1 MVNYSQ
7 EVIFLRY
14 NNLSEFFRK
23 RYGRRLDKI
32 CIDGGFTC
40 PNRDGKCGV
49 GGCIFCGERGSGEW
63 LDPKE
68 SIRETAQRVIGRG
81 KGDEKYVAYFQ
92 NFTNTYE
99 KVEVLKERYDSALI
113 SERIVALAIGTRPD
127 CIDEDVCR
135 LLASYKDRLDVWV
148 ELGLQSASDK
158 TAQIINRGYKTEV
171 FTNAV
176 NMLTRHGI
184 WVVPHIIVGLPGE
197 SREDVLNTLDYLKG
211 FKLFG
216 IKIHSIY
223 VTEGTRLAK
232 LYRQNLYTPPTLDE
246 FADICVELIAR
257 MNDEWIIHRLTG
269 DAPRELLIAPSWN
282 ADKNGIY
289 DALRKRMK
297 AQNIRQGCKN
307 KVTK

>member
-1 MVNYSQ
+1 M
-7 EVIFLRY
+7 RY
-14 NNLSEFFRK
+14 NNLSEFFRR

-49 GGCIFCGERGSGEW
+49 GGCVFCGERGSGEW
-63 LDPKE
+63 LDAAEGIKNTA
-68 SIRETAQRVIGRG
+68 IRVLERGR
-81 KGDEKYVAYFQ
+81 GDEKYVAYFQ
-92 NFTNTYE
+92 NFTNTYAP
-99 KVEVLKERYDSALI
+99 VEVLKERYDSALI

-127 CIDEDVCR
+127 CIDEEICK

-148 ELGLQSASDK
+148 ELGLQTSDDE
-158 TAQIINRGYKTEV
+158 TAIKINRGYKTEV

-176 NMLTRHGI
+176 HLLEKYGI
-184 WVVPHIIVGLPGE
+184 WIVPHIIIGLPGE
-197 SREDVLNTLDYLKG
+197 SAENVYKTLDFLQQ
-211 FKLFG
+211 FRLFG

-223 VTEGTRLAK
+223 VEEGTKLAK
-232 LYRQNLYTPPTLDE
+232 LYRENLYTPPTLDE

-257 MNDEWIIHRLTG
+257 LSPDTVIHRLTG
-269 DAPRELLIAPSWN
+269 DAPKDLLIAPLWN

-297 AQNIRQGCKN
+297 AQNIRQGCKFQREN
-307 KVTK
+307 N

>member
-1 MVNYSQ
+1 MLYSFCEVN
-7 EVIFLRY
+7 ILRY

-49 GGCIFCGERGSGEW
+49 GGCVFCGERGSGEW
-63 LDPKE
+63 LNPAE
-68 SIRETAQRVIGRG
+68 SIRETAERVIARG
-81 KGDEKYVAYFQ
+81 DGSEKYVAYFQ
-92 NFTNTYE
+92 NFTNTYADCD
-99 KVEVLKERYDSALI
+99 VLKERYDSALI

-135 LLASYKDRLDVWV
+135 LLSSYKEKLDVWV
-148 ELGLQSASDK
+148 ELGLQTSNDE
-158 TAQIINRGYKTEV
+158 TAKRINRGYETEC
-171 FTNAV
+171 FERAV
-176 NMLTRHGI
+176 NLLEKYGI
-184 WVVPHIIVGLPGE
+184 WVVPHVIVGLPGE
-197 SREDVLNTLDYLKG
+197 SADDVFETVEYLKR
-211 FKLFG
+211 FRLFG

-223 VTEGTRLAK
+223 VTEGTKLAE

-246 FADICVELIAR
+246 FADICVEIIAR
-257 MNDEWIIHRLTG
+257 LPKEWIIHRLTG
-269 DAPRELLIAPSWN
+269 DAPRELLVAPMWN

-297 AQNIRQGCKN
+297 RDNIRQGIKASL
-307 KVTK
+307 